1 MCIFSCQDA
10 NKTEIVM
17 VFRFGETSMHLKVKM
32 QYGPDHLSHE
42 SMSPFFFWEHRTL
55 LALGC
60 HVVQINVNAEDDLKQ
75 IKLPK
80 E

>member
-1 MCIFSCQDA
+1 
-10 NKTEIVM
+10 
-17 VFRFGETSMHLKVKM
+17 
-32 QYGPDHLSHE
+32 
-42 SMSPFFFWEHRTL
+42 MSTFFQSHRTL

-60 HVVQINVNAEDDLKQ
+60 HVVQINVNAEDDLKK